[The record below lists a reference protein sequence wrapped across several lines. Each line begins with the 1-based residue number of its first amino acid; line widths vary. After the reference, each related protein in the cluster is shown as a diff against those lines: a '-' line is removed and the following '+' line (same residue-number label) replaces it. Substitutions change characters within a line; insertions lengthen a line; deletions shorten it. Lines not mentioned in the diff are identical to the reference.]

1 MRMQQM
7 KNLLFL
13 GALALFYPYP
23 LLAIESPYTAKFQI
37 ENLQTIDGQQSR
49 EFRQRRDEHLREF
62 NFPPQESLSQT
73 YTNKI
78 QWQSILDEIQQRQQ
92 RIKQD
97 RFDRVFRLPVR

>member
-13 GALALFYPYP
+13 GVLALFSPYP
-23 LLAIESPYTAKFQI
+23 LLAIEPPNTAKFQI

-49 EFRQRRDEHLREF
+49 EFRQRSDEHLREF
-62 NFPPQESLSQT
+62 NFPPQESLNQT

-92 RIKQD
+92 RMKQD